1 MLKKEF
7 REIIIPAISRIGTM
21 ALFLLVISIVNG
33 SPLKIS
39 LYIICC
45 AYVIL
50 WISNCYGIGAFR
62 HEYRD
67 NAFEYLLSFPLS
79 KCRIAVNKL
88 LPRVAV
94 LVLLTAIYEVLAVIH
109 LLPILRSQSFQVDSF
124 ALFDPLF
131 FPIGVVY
138 FFGAGFS
145 VGLFEWKSLRILIGF
160 LTLLFTIFISIGIKT
175 LFDSL
180 SVSFSI
186 FYYLY
191 GISFIIAVVIV
202 TGIMGAAFVSVY
214 KKFDLKPS
222 QFHRKKFILRSL
234 PLLLLITAI
243 SIAFTILQDGF

>member
-7 REIIIPAISRIGTM
+7 REIIIPAISRLGTM
-21 ALFLLVISIVNG
+21 ALFLLATRIVIG

-39 LYIICC
+39 LYIMCY

-50 WISNCYGIGAFR
+50 WIANCYGIGAFR

-79 KCRIAVNKL
+79 KCRIALNKL

-109 LLPILRSQSFQVDSF
+109 LLPLLRSQSLQVDGF
-124 ALFDPLF
+124 ALFDPVF
-131 FPIGVVY
+131 FPVWVVY

-160 LTLLFTIFISIGIKT
+160 VPLLFTILISVGIKT

-180 SVSFSI
+180 SVSFFI
-186 FYYLY
+186 FYFLH
-191 GISFIIAVVIV
+191 GLSFVIGVVIAV
-202 TGIMGAAFVSVY
+202 GIMGGAFVSVY
-214 KKFDLKPS
+214 KKFDLKS
-222 QFHRKKFILRSL
+222 SAFHRKKFILRSM
-234 PLLLLITAI
+234 PLLLLLTAI
-243 SIAFTILQDGF
+243 SIVFTILQDGF